1 MASTSRFVN
10 LSEDDISTFCDEQE
24 NKNTAKKTAYDIG
37 IFKEFLAIYNS
48 TEDREIQDIPPEELQ
63 PIIKNFILSVRK
75 QNGKEYEPSSVKAF
89 VQSIDHYLRKNH
101 YASSVLNDRVF
112 YDVQDTL
119 KKKQKQLK
127 SGSCCVFVSL

>member
-10 LSEDDISTFCDEQE
+10 LSEEDVNTFCDEQE
-24 NKNTAKKTAYDIG
+24 NKNTAKKTTYDIG

-75 QNGKEYEPSSVKAF
+75 QNGNEYEPSSVKAF
-89 VQSIDHYLRKNH
+89 VQSIDRYLRKKH
-101 YASSVLNDRVF
+101 YAFSVLNDRVF
-112 YDVQDTL
+112 YDVQDTA
-119 KKKQKQLK
+119 
-127 SGSCCVFVSL
+127 